1 MKTLAVSILCLA
13 AVALADDFKTID
25 GKEYNNAKVTRVEP
39 DGIVLITTSGVSKVY
54 FTELPKEVQERFHYD
69 AAKATAFSAEH
80 NANLEAFRKQLD
92 EAQRQAKEEA
102 QRQAAERTAK
112 IINPRPS
119 KLKRAQSNLT
129 ISPAKNDGLRIEHE
143 SYEKLLSEAK
153 TKATNLNY
161 DQNRTDALIS
171 SIPAGGNLVLH
182 IERSTIGA
190 ANTEYFTMIVLDRT
204 GKEIL
209 RRVGSDSIA
218 EVPGENGMWWNIMI
232 MSLPEIS
239 ETPIKIRVV
248 DTLSNKASEFNAE

>member
-13 AVALADDFKTID
+13 SVALADDFNTID
-25 GKEYNNAKVTRVEP
+25 GKEYNNATVSRVEP
-39 DGIVLITTSGVSKVY
+39 DGIVLITKSGVSKVY

-69 AAKATAFSAEH
+69 AAKAAAFSGEH
-80 NANLEAFRKQLD
+80 NANLEAFRKQL
-92 EAQRQAKEEA
+92 EQAQRQAD
-102 QRQAAERTAK
+102 ERTAK

-119 KLKRAQSNLT
+119 KLKRAQSDLT

-161 DQNRTDALIS
+161 DQNRTDVLIS
-171 SIPAGGNLVLH
+171 SIPAGGKLILH

-190 ANTEYFTMIVLDRT
+190 ANTEYFTIIVFDRT
-204 GKEIL
+204 GKEIV
-209 RRVGSDSIA
+209 RRVGDDSIA
-218 EVPGENGMWWNIMI
+218 EVPGSNGMWWNIMT

-239 ETPIKIRVV
+239 ETPIKVRVV
-248 DTLSNKASEFNAE
+248 DALYNKARDFNGE

>member
-1 MKTLAVSILCLA
+1 LVALSASI
-13 AVALADDFKTID
+13 ALADDFKTID

-69 AAKATAFSAEH
+69 AAKAIAFSAEH

-129 ISPAKNDGLRIEHE
+129 ISPLRTMGLELSMKVTRNFFQ
-143 SYEKLLSEAK
+143 KLRPK
-153 TKATNLNY
+153 
-161 DQNRTDALIS
+161 QQI
-171 SIPAGGNLVLH
+171 
-182 IERSTIGA
+182 
-190 ANTEYFTMIVLDRT
+190 
-204 GKEIL
+204 
-209 RRVGSDSIA
+209 
-218 EVPGENGMWWNIMI
+218 
-232 MSLPEIS
+232 
-239 ETPIKIRVV
+239 
-248 DTLSNKASEFNAE
+248 